1 MPMKILVNL
10 IQLAIITAI
19 ILPVLYI
26 WETDKV
32 DKFCKKIEP
41 GITQEKYLDLVEQ
54 HNVKLTEV
62 VGDGILG
69 GHWHATVKTHLP
81 LLQYHCQ
88 TKGVS
93 KLVVTADIVKSLVSE
108 TDVLDVN

>member
-1 MPMKILVNL
+1 MKILVNL

-19 ILPVLYI
+19 ILPVFSI
-26 WETDKV
+26 WQPAQV
-32 DKFCKKIEP
+32 DTFCTKIEP
-41 GITQEKYLDLVEQ
+41 EIQQENYLDLVEQ
-54 HNVKLTEV
+54 HNVQLTEV